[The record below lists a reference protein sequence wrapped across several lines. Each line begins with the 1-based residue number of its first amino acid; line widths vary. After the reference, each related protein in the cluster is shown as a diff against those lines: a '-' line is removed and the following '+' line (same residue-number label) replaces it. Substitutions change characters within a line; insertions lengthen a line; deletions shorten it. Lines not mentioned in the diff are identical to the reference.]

1 MSVIIET
8 SLGDFT
14 IDLFTEE
21 RPKCCKNFLKLCKV
35 KYYNFCLFHSVQR
48 NFIAQTGD
56 PDGNGRGGE
65 SIYGTLYGEQAR
77 YFDWEFVPK
86 IKHVKRGL
94 VSMVNNGNNMHGS
107 QFFLTLGDSL
117 DYLDGVHTVIGE
129 VTEGLEVIQ
138 KLNEAYCDEKFKP
151 FRDIRIHHTI
161 ILEDPFEDPPGLD
174 MPDRSP
180 SPPPA
185 VIERARLAADAE
197 IDDLEGMTE
206 EEIREI
212 MEEREEKAN
221 AQLLEMIGDL
231 PSTDITAPENILF
244 VCKLNSVTTDED
256 LEIIFS
262 RFGPIKSCEVIRD
275 QKTGESLQYAF
286 IEFEKKKDCES
297 AYFKMDNVLIDDR
310 RIHVD
315 FSQSVSKLKWK
326 GKGKGVETVKED
338 PKKPK
343 YIIKNKSQRQD
354 DNYELV
360 FEENGDNKTSKKKRK
375 DKSHDLDD
383 EYRNKKKHRSRSR
396 SPDRR
401 KYRSPERNRRD
412 ERIRSNDRRGRYSP
426 PRYRG
431 DRYSSPTRNR
441 DNRQRSPPRPR
452 GDNYFSPPRYWD
464 DRNSPPR
471 QREKQMD
478 RHRSPAPR
486 DRGKEERS
494 YSRFSEKEGYKKTDK
509 KKYESSDKELLD
521 RQKDKKKKRH
531 ENSSDDESMER
542 QKSKKKKR
550 HSVSSGDESLE
561 RQKSKE
567 KKRLSV
573 SSDEDE
579 RNKSKKKKTK
589 KNDSSDDHEHIHK
602 KRKKKKDLF
611 SDDGDDKDSKNR
623 KKKKKKKKY
632 DSSSEEEPVKHSKKK
647 QHRTNSKSDSESP
660 ITDKKYSSDKY
671 PSKSVKDYRES
682 DERRDNHRKRE
693 RDEYKGKRR

>member
-14 IDLFTEE
+14 IDLFTDE

-86 IKHVKRGL
+86 IKHVKQGL

-129 VTEGLEVIQ
+129 ITEGLEVIQ

-262 RFGPIKSCEVIRD
+262 RFGTIKSCEVIRD

-315 FSQSVSKLKWK
+315 FSQSVSKVKWK
-326 GKGKGVETVKED
+326 GKGKGVETIKED

-343 YIIKNKSQRQD
+343 YTIKDKSQRQD
-354 DNYELV
+354 NNYELV
-360 FEENGDNKTSKKKRK
+360 FEENGDNKSSKKKRQ
-375 DKSHDLDD
+375 DKSHDRD
-383 EYRNKKKHRSRSR
+383 EDYRNKTKHRSRSR

-401 KYRSPERNRRD
+401 KHRSPERNRRD
-412 ERIRSNDRRGRYSP
+412 ERKRSNDRRNRYSP
-426 PRYRG
+426 PQRSRG
-431 DRYSSPTRNR
+431 ERYSSPSRYR
-441 DNRQRSPPRPR
+441 DNRQRSPHRGK
-452 GDNYFSPPRYWD
+452 GDNYFTPPRYWD
-464 DRNSPPR
+464 DRNSPSM
-471 QREKQMD
+471 QRERKMD
-478 RHRSPAPR
+478 RHRSPAHR
-486 DRGKEERS
+486 DRGIEERNN
-494 YSRFSEKEGYKKTDK
+494 SRLSEKVVDKKRNK
-509 KKYESSDKELLD
+509 KKYESSDNESLD
-521 RQKDKKKKRH
+521 
-531 ENSSDDESMER
+531 R

-550 HSVSSGDESLE
+550 HSVSSEDESLE
-561 RQKSKE
+561 RQKSKK
-567 KKRLSV
+567 KKRVSV

-579 RNKSKKKKTK
+579 RKKAKKKKTK
-589 KNDSSDDHEHIHK
+589 KNDSSDDEHV
-602 KRKKKKDLF
+602 
-611 SDDGDDKDSKNR
+611 
-623 KKKKKKKKY
+623 
-632 DSSSEEEPVKHSKKK
+632 P
-647 QHRTNSKSDSESP
+647 
-660 ITDKKYSSDKY
+660 
-671 PSKSVKDYRES
+671 
-682 DERRDNHRKRE
+682 
-693 RDEYKGKRR
+693 

>member
-14 IDLFTEE
+14 IDLFTDE

-129 VTEGLEVIQ
+129 ITEGLEVIQ

-262 RFGPIKSCEVIRD
+262 RFGTIKSCEVIRD

-315 FSQSVSKLKWK
+315 FSQSVSKVKWK
-326 GKGKGVETVKED
+326 GKGKGVETIKED

-343 YIIKNKSQRQD
+343 YTIKDKSQRQD
-354 DNYELV
+354 NNYELV
-360 FEENGDNKTSKKKRK
+360 FEENGDNKSSKKKHK
-375 DKSHDLDD
+375 DKSHDREDD
-383 EYRNKKKHRSRSR
+383 YRNKKNYRSRSR

-401 KYRSPERNRRD
+401 KYRSPERKRRD
-412 ERIRSNDRRGRYSP
+412 ERVRSKDRRNRYSP
-426 PRYRG
+426 QRSRG
-431 DRYSSPTRNR
+431 DRY
-441 DNRQRSPPRPR
+441 RQRSPPRRQRSPPRGR
-452 GDNYFSPPRYWD
+452 GDNYFTPPRNWD

-471 QREKQMD
+471 QRERQTD

-494 YSRFSEKEGYKKTDK
+494 KSRLSEVRDKKTNK
-509 KKYESSDKELLD
+509 KKYESSDNESLD
-521 RQKDKKKKRH
+521 RQKDRKKKRH
-531 ENSSDDESMER
+531 ASSSDDESRDR
-542 QKSKKKKR
+542 QKIKKKKR
-550 HSVSSGDESLE
+550 HSVTSDDESLE
-561 RQKSKE
+561 REKSKK
-567 KKRLSV
+567 KKRVSV
-573 SSDEDE
+573 SSDDDE
-579 RNKSKKKKTK
+579 RKKSKKKKTK
-589 KNDSSDDHEHIHK
+589 KNDSSDEDEHIH
-602 KRKKKKDLF
+602 RKKKNKKDQF
-611 SDDGDDKDSKNR
+611 SDDSDDKESKSR
-623 KKKKKKKKY
+623 KKKRKKKKY

-647 QHRTNSKSDSESP
+647 QYLTNSKSDSESP
-660 ITDKKYSSDKY
+660 HNDRKYSSDRY
-671 PSKSVKDYRES
+671 QSKSVKDYRES

-693 RDEYKGKRR
+693 RDEYKEKRR